1 MFCQSWTFHANWPS
15 SLQVIASEKSQRNNR
30 KDQQNNKIGSNKKT
44 MPDEPMSTTQ
54 NGGRD
59 KHRDYYQYGET
70 TCLKIEMI

>member
-15 SLQVIASEKSQRNNR
+15 SLQVIASEKKVKEIIERINR
-30 KDQQNNKIGSNKKT
+30 IGSNKKT

-59 KHRDYYQYGET
+59 KHCDYY
-70 TCLKIEMI
+70 